1 MKILLTS
8 LIALGSISPVFADQ
22 KAGYSEDRTCYKTEY
37 REEYVPG
44 TLENPGYIRTY
55 NETVEVPCRDRGGYT
70 RRETIEYDTNDC
82 TDGKIAGGLLGG
94 AAGAAMSRDEGRW
107 WAIPLGVFLGGT
119 IGCDVD
125 GG

>member
-1 MKILLTS
+1 MKILLTT
-8 LIALGSISPVFADQ
+8 LITLGSISPVFADQ

-55 NETVEVPCRDRGGYT
+55 NETVEVPCRD
-70 RRETIEYDTNDC
+70 
-82 TDGKIAGGLLGG
+82 IAGGLLGG
-94 AAGAAMSRDEGRW
+94 AAGAAMSRDDGRW
-107 WAIPLGVFLGGT
+107 WAIPLGIVVGST

>member
-1 MKILLTS
+1 MKILLTT
-8 LIALGSISPVFADQ
+8 LITLGSISPVFADQ

-55 NETVEVPCRDRGGYT
+55 NETIEVPCRDRGGYT

-94 AAGAAMSRDEGRW
+94 AAGAAMSRDDGRW
-107 WAIPLGVFLGGT
+107 WAIPLGIVVGSA

>member
-8 LIALGSISPVFADQ
+8 LISLGSISPVFADQ

-94 AAGAAMSRDEGRW
+94 AAGAAMSRDDGRW
-107 WAIPLGVFLGGT
+107 WAIPLGIVVGSA

>member
-70 RRETIEYDTNDC
+70 RRETIEYDNNDC

-94 AAGAAMSRDEGRW
+94 AAGAAMSRDDGRW
-107 WAIPLGVFLGGT
+107 WAIPLGIVVGSA

>member
-1 MKILLTS
+1 MKILLTT
-8 LIALGSISPVFADQ
+8 LITLGSISPVFADQ

-55 NETVEVPCRDRGGYT
+55 NETIEVPCRDRGGYT
-70 RRETIEYDTNDC
+70 RRETIEYDNNDC

-94 AAGAAMSRDEGRW
+94 AAGAAMSRDDGRW
-107 WAIPLGVFLGGT
+107 WAIPLGIVVGST
-119 IGCDVD
+119 IGCDMD

>member
-1 MKILLTS
+1 MYKRQT
-8 LIALGSISPVFADQ
+8 LITLGSISPVFADQ

-94 AAGAAMSRDEGRW
+94 AAGAAMSRDDGRW
-107 WAIPLGVFLGGT
+107 WAIPLGIVVGSA

>member
-1 MKILLTS
+1 MKLLLTT
-8 LIALGSISPVFADQ
+8 LIALGSVSPAFADQ

-94 AAGAAMSRDEGRW
+94 AAGAAMSRDDGRW
-107 WAIPLGVFLGGT
+107 WAIPLGIVVGSA

>member
-44 TLENPGYIRTY
+44 TIENPGYIRTY

-94 AAGAAMSRDEGRW
+94 AAGAAMSRDDGRW
-107 WAIPLGVFLGGT
+107 WAIPLGIVVGSA

>member
-44 TLENPGYIRTY
+44 TLETPGYIRTY

-70 RRETIEYDTNDC
+70 RKETIEYDTNDC

-94 AAGAAMSRDEGRW
+94 AAGAAMSRDDGRW
-107 WAIPLGVFLGGT
+107 WAIPLGIVVGSA

>member
-1 MKILLTS
+1 MKLLLTT
-8 LIALGSISPVFADQ
+8 LIALGSVSPAFADQ
-22 KAGYSEDRTCYKTEY
+22 KAGYSEDRKCYKTEY

-94 AAGAAMSRDEGRW
+94 AAGAAMSRDDGRW
-107 WAIPLGVFLGGT
+107 WAIPLGIVVGSA

>member
-1 MKILLTS
+1 MKILLTT
-8 LIALGSISPVFADQ
+8 LITLGSISPVFADQ

-94 AAGAAMSRDEGRW
+94 AAGAAMSRDDGRW
-107 WAIPLGVFLGGT
+107 WAIPLGIVVGSA

>member
-1 MKILLTS
+1 MKILLTT
-8 LIALGSISPVFADQ
+8 LITLGSISPVFADQ

-70 RRETIEYDTNDC
+70 RKETIEYDTNDC

-94 AAGAAMSRDEGRW
+94 AAGAAMSRDDGRW
-107 WAIPLGVFLGGT
+107 WAIPLGIVVGST